1 VSICKGKHSVSKGA
15 RGARGVR
22 SLRTEWPSMA
32 GVAACGAV
40 RPRARLLQQGPAP
53 PPRRARPH
61 APPLHRPCPEGTV
74 RSRRLPTHGTRTARS
89 AWPQLTAHTRL
100 RLIFTVTM
108 LSPEAVEKHAAC
120 KRQRLTVR
128 ISFFLSKGRG
138 KSACLCEPRNNCSRR
153 VRTLLHASC
162 YQLYKGTPATVVLII
177 YLLYTT

>member
-1 VSICKGKHSVSKGA
+1 MSICKGKHSVSKGA

-128 ISFFLSKGRG
+128 ISFLAKVVYIRNELYSTRDGVCTMVYAPHSGRG
-138 KSACLCEPRNNCSRR
+138 GFGANVMVKH
-153 VRTLLHASC
+153 HAE
-162 YQLYKGTPATVVLII
+162 G
-177 YLLYTT
+177 